1 MFMNSLGNIRTNK
14 FDEIYLSSKTNQIRE
29 SIKKNECPKCWM
41 NCYSPHSIMQNQSNQ
56 FTKLYF
62 KFINYLIPLIYKFQT
77 HCNF

>member
-41 NCYSPHSIMQNQSNQ
+41 NCYSPHSIMQNPIKS
-56 FTKLYF
+56 
-62 KFINYLIPLIYKFQT
+62 IYKALF
-77 HCNF
+77 